1 MRISAAFFILRITRI
16 TQMYFWKSVMKISV
30 IFFTVVFVGLILFEP
45 AYSEVELHGFFR
57 NHNAFRLKDPN
68 DAMLLRNRL
77 RLNSELRGDNIYG
90 YASVDF
96 LNDAA
101 AGSQTTL
108 NLRELYLDI
117 YSSWID
123 FRIGKQQVVWG
134 KADGYFINDIVNPL
148 DLSYFLLQDF
158 DDIRMATTMLNTKIH
173 QGNHSLEILVIPE
186 FKPMS
191 MSFDGDWAFNRPD
204 SFNITVPVGEQLIT
218 MSIPMNYQEE
228 MTPKNSIKKFEY
240 GFKFNTFL
248 LGTDLSFIYLKVR
261 EDKPI
266 MKKEIKP
273 VMTQNGLSGIMNLTP
288 THPWINFY
296 GMNFSR
302 PVGTFVFRGEGGYY
316 PNRFFDTLDITK
328 IYDGLLVKKP
338 FLQGMIGVDYQ
349 LTGEI
354 DIGVQA
360 IQERILDYDD
370 NLMDDEVNS
379 IGSLMLRGHFANETI
394 LPLWLTLYNIS
405 NDSYLSRIAVDWKY
419 SDSFTIT
426 TGFDILS
433 GDSDTV
439 FGQFDRN
446 DNVYLK
452 LVYNF

>member
-1 MRISAAFFILRITRI
+1 MRISAAFFTI
-16 TQMYFWKSVMKISV
+16 
-30 IFFTVVFVGLILFEP
+30 VFVILILLEP
-45 AYSEVELHGFFR
+45 VYSEVELHGFFR
-57 NHNAFRLKDPN
+57 NHDAFRLKDPN

-101 AGSQTTL
+101 AGSQTNL

-117 YSSWID
+117 YSSWVD

-158 DDIRMATTMLNTKIH
+158 DDIRMATTILNTKLH
-173 QGNHSLEILVIPE
+173 HGNHSLEILVIPE

-191 MSFDGDWAFNRPD
+191 MSFDGDWEFNRPD
-204 SFNITVPVGEQLIT
+204 SFAVPDPASSSLLG
-218 MSIPMNYQEE
+218 MMNVPIVYHQDVL
-228 MTPKNSIKKFEY
+228 PPISLRKAEY
-240 GFKFNTFL
+240 GLKFNTFFY
-248 LGTDLSFIYLKVR
+248 GTDISIIYLKIH
-261 EDKPI
+261 EDKPVFYKI
-266 MKKEIKP
+266 PQIFMLGQP
-273 VMTQNGLSGIMNLTP
+273 NQVNLYP
-288 THPWINFY
+288 SHPWIKFY
-296 GMNFSR
+296 GVNFSR

-316 PNRFFDTLDITK
+316 PKRYFDTQDMAK
-328 IYDGLLVKKP
+328 INDGLLVEKS
-338 FLQGMIGVDYQ
+338 FFQGIIGVDYQ

-354 DIGVQA
+354 DIGIQA
-360 IQERILDYDD
+360 IQERILDYDG

-379 IGSLMLRGHFANETI
+379 IGSLMLRGRFANETI
-394 LPLWLTLYNIS
+394 LPMWLTLYNITS
-405 NDSYLSRIAVDWKY
+405 ESYLSRIAVDWKY

-426 TGFDILS
+426 TGFDILG
-433 GDSDTV
+433 GDSDTI

-446 DNVYLK
+446 DNMYMK

>member
-1 MRISAAFFILRITRI
+1 MRINATFFSI
-16 TQMYFWKSVMKISV
+16 
-30 IFFTVVFVGLILFEP
+30 VFVVLILLEP
-45 AYSEVELHGFFR
+45 VYSEVELHGFFR
-57 NHNAFRLKDPN
+57 NHGAFRLKEPN
-68 DAMLLRNRL
+68 DAMMLRNRL

-96 LNDAA
+96 LNDAT

-158 DDIRMATTMLNTKIH
+158 DDIRMATTMLNTKLH
-173 QGNHSLEILVIPE
+173 HGNHSLEILMIPE
-186 FKPMS
+186 FKPMK
-191 MSFDGDWAFNRPD
+191 MALTGDWAFQRPD
-204 SFNITVPVGEQLIT
+204 SFNITVPAGEQFVTIP
-218 MSIPMNYQEE
+218 IPMNYQEDILSQ
-228 MTPKNSIKKFEY
+228 NSLRRMEY

-248 LGTDLSFIYLKVR
+248 LGTDISLIYLKVR
-261 EDKPI
+261 EDKPVI
-266 MKKEIKP
+266 EKQLVYNAI
-273 VMTQNGLSGIMNLTP
+273 GLPSQMNLKP

-316 PNRFFDTLDITK
+316 PNRYFDTQDMTK

-360 IQERILDYDD
+360 IRERILDYDN
-370 NLMDDEVNS
+370 NLMDDELNS
-379 IGSLMLRGHFANETI
+379 IGSLMLRGRFANETI
-394 LPLWLTLYNIS
+394 LPLWLTLYNITS
-405 NDSYLSRIAVDWKY
+405 ESYLSRIAVDWKY

-426 TGFDILS
+426 TGFDIL
-433 GDSDTV
+433 GGGSDTI

-452 LVYNF
+452 IVYDF